1 MQPHPQHSLRDPDA
15 WASADDK
22 PKKRA
27 KAKKKPA
34 KKATAKKTT
43 AKKTTAKK
51 ATAKKAKASTKKKPL
66 KSAALSARV
75 AELVARLEDK
85 DIARQVIAELASDHR
100 LSGGELA
107 ELPSIAALR
116 RELADSQ
123 RKFAGLEQK
132 LTELS
137 NLVAG
142 LSAAHA
148 QIESSADELEE
159 VEEDPYFRW
168 LGDPSIEQYVGQH
181 VALHATRGVVAHG
194 DSVDDVIAS
203 VQAQGLS
210 LDDVCLAT
218 VPAMPF

>member
-1 MQPHPQHSLRDPDA
+1 MQPHPQHSPRSSDAWPEPDA
-15 WASADDK
+15 K

-27 KAKKKPA
+27 KAKKSAAKKTPAAAKKPV
-34 KKATAKKTT
+34 KKATAKK
-43 AKKTTAKK
+43 
-51 ATAKKAKASTKKKPL
+51 KAKAATRKKPS
-66 KSAALSARV
+66 KSAAFSASV
-75 AELVARLEDK
+75 AELVARLGDE
-85 DIARQVIAELASDHR
+85 DIARQVIASLAFHDRS
-100 LSGGELA
+100 SGDELA

-123 RKFAGLEQK
+123 RKLADLEQK

-137 NLVAG
+137 NLVAD

-148 QIESSADELEE
+148 RLE

-181 VALHATRGVVAHG
+181 VALHATRGVVAHA
-194 DSVDDVIAS
+194 DSVDDVVAS
-203 VQAQGLS
+203 VRAQGLS

-218 VPAMPF
+218 VPAFPF

>member
-15 WASADDK
+15 WVSPDAK

-27 KAKKKPA
+27 KAKKAAAKKKPA
-34 KKATAKKTT
+34 ATKKPVKKAAAK
-43 AKKTTAKK
+43 
-51 ATAKKAKASTKKKPL
+51 KKAKAAIRKKPV
-66 KSAALSARV
+66 KSAAFSASV
-75 AELVARLEDK
+75 AELVARLGDK
-85 DIARQVIAELASDHR
+85 DIARQVIASLALHNR
-100 LSGGELA
+100 LSGDELA

-123 RKFAGLEQK
+123 RRLADLEQK

-137 NLVAG
+137 SLVAD

-148 QIESSADELEE
+148 RTESSADELEG

-181 VALHATRGVVAHG
+181 VALHATRGVVAHA
-194 DSVDDVIAS
+194 DSVDDVLAS
-203 VQAQGLS
+203 IRAQGLS

-218 VPAMPF
+218 VPAFPF